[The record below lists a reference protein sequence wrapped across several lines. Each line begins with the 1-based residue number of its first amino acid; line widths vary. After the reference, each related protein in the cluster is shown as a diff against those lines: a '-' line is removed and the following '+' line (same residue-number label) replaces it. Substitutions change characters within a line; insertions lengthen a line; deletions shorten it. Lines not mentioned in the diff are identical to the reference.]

1 MEIKKVLVIDDEKE
15 ILVLLKVRLE
25 RAGYA
30 VSLASDGR
38 TGVRQAEEEA
48 PDVILLDLMMPEMDG
63 FQVCKQLKMTQRTA
77 QIPVVALT
85 ALGEEESAKKALKLG
100 IKAYIVK
107 PFDSEMLLS
116 ALKDALKQ

>member
-1 MEIKKVLVIDDEKE
+1 MEIKKVLVIDDEEE
-15 ILVLLKVRLE
+15 ILALLKVRLE

-30 VSLASDGR
+30 VSLANDGR

-100 IKAYIVK
+100 IEAYIVK